1 MSDAIRLS
9 YRSDYQSAR
18 SSITYWKRQVAI
30 GRVDATDTLKK
41 WETILEQ
48 IRKAHRIRPPP
59 KVITSRVMRPR
70 WIAPK
75 KEVVKE
81 TVKEVVAS
89 IWIPS
94 QLSWD

>member
-9 YRSDYQSAR
+9 YRSDYQTAR
-18 SSITYWKRQVAI
+18 SSITYWRRQVAA

-59 KVITSRVMRPR
+59 KVVTKRIWT
-70 WIAPK
+70 APK
-75 KEVVKE
+75 KEVAAVKE
-81 TVKEVVAS
+81 TAIAPVWV
-89 IWIPS
+89 PS
-94 QLSWD
+94 PLSWD